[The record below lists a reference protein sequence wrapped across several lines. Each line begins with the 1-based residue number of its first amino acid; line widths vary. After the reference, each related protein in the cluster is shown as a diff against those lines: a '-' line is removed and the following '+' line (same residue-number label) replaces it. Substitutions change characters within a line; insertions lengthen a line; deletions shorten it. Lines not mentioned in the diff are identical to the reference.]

1 MKRRWMILTLF
12 ATTSCTAGELG
23 EDPGADG
30 GSTDDAGDLGEL
42 ESVPTT
48 TLAYVYRTP
57 LAFSGGYGVCAGLG
71 GSWSS
76 SLQRC
81 WSRWWLGYSTS
92 YGYGNCSAAGG
103 VWGNN
108 RCWFREGRAPAGT
121 LNVSVRASALAT
133 GSAIGSVCMSSSDY
147 NVCSSF
153 GGHLAWNGACY
164 QCIYSGT
171 LYWLQ
176 GLSSEYGNCSAMGGT
191 FSANSRCFTRNYKV
205 DLAYMSDWYGEY
217 GNCQAIGGSWGA
229 KVTSTSDRRCWH
241 RHY

>member
-1 MKRRWMILTLF
+1 MILTLF
-12 ATTSCTAGELG
+12 AMTSCTAGELG